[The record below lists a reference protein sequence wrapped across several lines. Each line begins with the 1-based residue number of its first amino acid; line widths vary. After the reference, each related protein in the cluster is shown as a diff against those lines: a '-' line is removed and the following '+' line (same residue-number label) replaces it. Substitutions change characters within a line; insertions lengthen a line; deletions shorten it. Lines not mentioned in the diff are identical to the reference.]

1 MANAGSR
8 SLGDMI
14 REARTRRGIT
24 LRALAEKFAKSA
36 SYISDIEN
44 DRRTPAE
51 PFLRDIC
58 NVLSLDFDDAMALA
72 GRIGDGAERE
82 LRRTPE
88 LGLLFRKLSDLPA
101 DDRDATI
108 RRYLNEVERKLQI

>member
-1 MANAGSR
+1 
-8 SLGDMI
+8 
-14 REARTRRGIT
+14 
-24 LRALAEKFAKSA
+24 
-36 SYISDIEN
+36 
-44 DRRTPAE
+44 
-51 PFLRDIC
+51 
-58 NVLSLDFDDAMALA
+58 MALA

-108 RRYLNEVERKLQI
+108 RRYLNEVERKLQS